1 MASPSAP
8 RQGSKTPHFTFCV
21 TSDINAHVQLR
32 VNRLLGCIPAY
43 RDPELAPEGF
53 VRPSAL
59 YAAAVLCDEFGALGI
74 ASITHYSEAESD
86 GCSWDSLLSFAPKYR
101 DLGPTAQIALT
112 VWEVREGEEAPSPL
126 GGTTMRLFSKK
137 GRLKAGNHTLK
148 LWLSQEGD
156 IAYPSSTPGK
166 VPVSERG
173 HAGHVERTLEKHQR
187 GELHPVSW
195 LDALSVP
202 IAESFLASESE
213 KVRKDGELL
222 ELVIDI
228 PSFDLPVLY
237 QDSCVPLSSTAKGAV
252 GVPSSATANSAASA
266 KYEAERRVVD
276 ALGTPMPGTSGSG
289 VAVASTSKA
298 AAAAAGMSS
307 EGATTPTSIE
317 PSTETLCASLAS
329 GTGRLILIDDPEL
342 GKENP
347 SEIKAQKLA
356 RSRIGR
362 DVDFGTIRPD
372 TSEKSKIDDVLA
384 QPPGRPLSR
393 DDRELLWRFRGELT
407 KEGRALTRFL
417 KSVDWSDSA
426 ESRQASEL
434 MTKWAKISMADA
446 LELLSPDYPVDSVRA
461 HAVEALQSTSDEEL
475 LHFLLQLVQALRYEH
490 NVVESCLAEF
500 LVERATKSPSIS
512 SALYWYL
519 CAELEDPSFAEKAA
533 QVQTMLLAKTSAAAA
548 AGRAVP
554 SFGSGLSSSR
564 SISEDIIQPEVNL
577 VARMKHLDGELRT
590 ERSADRKTE
599 KLRSL
604 LSPNGPCSDLTSF
617 KCPCP
622 LDPEVRLLG
631 IVPSGC
637 SVFRSK
643 VSPIRFT
650 FKVEVPGAVAAAVAA
665 EATASSSLAV
675 EEDTGAAVVDA
686 DSIVL
691 DTPSRLASLN
701 LGRPGGEEDEEEEE
715 EEIEKRPLSSPS
727 AAAAAAITTTASPR
741 SPPTSPPL
749 HTKHTSSTNAPPQ
762 PNKNKNKSP
771 TTIAATTP
779 ALPTTTTLSLIYKSG
794 DDLRQDQLV
803 LQLISLM
810 DRLFKREHLDLRIT
824 AYQVLPTS
832 ATNGLIEFVP
842 GSYPISQVI
851 KEHGSIHRFLSRRHT
866 SVKGP
871 YTLNPAVL
879 SNYIRSNAGYA
890 VMTHVLGIGDRHM
903 DNLMLTGDGRLFHID
918 FGYILGRDPKFS
930 TAPLVLSRAM
940 VDGMGGSD
948 STHYRE
954 FVTLCG
960 EAFNILRKS
969 ANLLLSLIH
978 LMAGSAIPDI
988 RSDPE
993 KAMLKVQERLL
1004 LGVDDAMAAAAME
1017 QMLAAAQAAV
1027 LPKIAEVQHRV
1038 AQGWR

>member
-1 MASPSAP
+1 
-8 RQGSKTPHFTFCV
+8 
-21 TSDINAHVQLR
+21 
-32 VNRLLGCIPAY
+32 
-43 RDPELAPEGF
+43 
-53 VRPSAL
+53 
-59 YAAAVLCDEFGALGI
+59 VLCDEFGALGI
-74 ASITHYSEAESD
+74 ATLTHYAETNSD
-86 GCSWDSLLSFAPKYR
+86 GCIWDSLLSFAPKYR
-101 DLGPTAQIALT
+101 DLNPTAQFAIT
-112 VWEVREGEEAPSPL
+112 VKEIREGEEQPTVL
-126 GGTTMRLFSKK
+126 GGSTMRLFSKK

-148 LWLSQEGD
+148 LWLGQQGD
-156 IAYPSSTPGK
+156 ITYPSSTPGK
-166 VPVSERG
+166 IPVSERG
-173 HAGHVERTLEKHQR
+173 HAGHVERVLKKHQR
-187 GELHPVSW
+187 GELTPLPW
-195 LDALSVP
+195 LDAKSIP
-202 IAESFLASESE
+202 IAKTYLASESA
-213 KVRKDGELL
+213 KLRKHGQQL
-222 ELVIDI
+222 ELIIEI

-237 QDSCVPLSSTAKGAV
+237 QDSTVT
-252 GVPSSATANSAASA
+252 VPSSVTSSVGTAGVL
-266 KYEAERRVVD
+266 KTEAERRVLD

-289 VAVASTSKA
+289 VAAASTTA
-298 AAAAAGMSS
+298 AA
-307 EGATTPTSIE
+307 TPTTQQQPRPQPE
-317 PSTETLCASLAS
+317 PSTKTLNASLAS
-329 GTGRLILIDDPEL
+329 GTGRLVLIDDPEL

-362 DVDFGTIRPD
+362 DVDVGLIRPD
-372 TSEKSKIDDVLA
+372 TLEKYKIDDVLA

-393 DDRELLWRFRGELT
+393 EDRELLWRFRGELT

-417 KSVDWSDSA
+417 KCVDWSDVM
-426 ESRQASEL
+426 ESHLATEL
-434 MTKWAKISMADA
+434 MGRWAKIAIADA

-475 LHFLLQLVQALRYEH
+475 LPFLLQLVQALRYEH
-490 NVVESCLAEF
+490 TVTESCLAEF
-500 LVERATKSPSIS
+500 LVGRATKSPSIA

-519 CAELEDPSFAEKAA
+519 CAELEDPTFAETAA
-533 QVQTMLLAKTSAAAA
+533 QVQTMLLAKTSSASSSSAVSAM
-548 AGRAVP
+548 RAVP
-554 SFGSGLSSSR
+554 STSGSSRLRFFR

-590 ERSADRKTE
+590 ERSADRKTD
-599 KLRSL
+599 KLRNL

-617 KCPCP
+617 ECPCP
-622 LDPEVRLLG
+622 LDPDVRLLG

-643 VSPIRFT
+643 VSPIKFT
-650 FKVEVPGAVAAAVAA
+650 FMVHVPGIAVGGVSGSS
-665 EATASSSLAV
+665 SSSLAAAATATA
-675 EEDTGAAVVDA
+675 ED
-686 DSIVL
+686 DSKSNSVLL

-701 LGRPGGEEDEEEEE
+701 LGRAGNEAEELEDRKHKSSVSPASGGSGAVTTKTDSPT
-715 EEIEKRPLSSPS
+715 RSTPSSSSSHTTPPPQFKTKS
-727 AAAAAAITTTASPR
+727 TATATTTTAT
-741 SPPTSPPL
+741 TS
-749 HTKHTSSTNAPPQ
+749 
-762 PNKNKNKSP
+762 
-771 TTIAATTP
+771 
-779 ALPTTTTLSLIYKSG
+779 TTLSLIYKSG

-803 LQLISLM
+803 LQLFSLM

-851 KEHGSIHRFLSRRHT
+851 REHGSIHRFLSRRHPDV
-866 SVKGP
+866 SGP
-871 YTLNPAVL
+871 YALSPAVF

-940 VDGMGGSD
+940 VDGMGGAD
-948 STHYRE
+948 SVHYKE

-993 KAMLKVQERLL
+993 KAMLKVQERLM
-1004 LGVDDAMAAAAME
+1004 LGLDDAMAAAAME

>member
-1 MASPSAP
+1 M
-8 RQGSKTPHFTFCV
+8 
-21 TSDINAHVQLR
+21 
-32 VNRLLGCIPAY
+32 
-43 RDPELAPEGF
+43 
-53 VRPSAL
+53 RPSAL
-59 YAAAVLCDEFGALGI
+59 YIAAVLCEEFGALGI
-74 ASITHYSEAESD
+74 ASITHYSEADSH
-86 GCSWDSLLSFAPKYR
+86 GCIWDSLLSFAPKYR

-112 VWEVREGEEAPSPL
+112 VWEVREGEENPSPL

-148 LWLSQEGD
+148 LWLGQEGD
-156 IAYPSSTPGK
+156 ITYPSSTPGK
-166 VPVSERG
+166 VPVAERG
-173 HAGHVERTLEKHQR
+173 HAGHVERILKKHQR
-187 GELHPVSW
+187 GELQPVSW

-202 IAESFLASESE
+202 IAERFLASESE
-213 KVRKDGELL
+213 KVRKDGDLL

-237 QDSCVPLSSTAKGAV
+237 QDSVVPCSATTKSGVGA
-252 GVPSSATANSAASA
+252 PSSATGNGAAALA
-266 KYEAERRVVD
+266 KYEAEKRVMD

-298 AAAAAGMSS
+298 AAAAAAGTSLS
-307 EGATTPTSIE
+307 EGASSSMTSIE
-317 PSTETLCASLAS
+317 SSTESFSASLAS
-329 GTGRLILIDDPEL
+329 GTGLLVLIDDPEL

-362 DVDFGTIRPD
+362 NVDFGTIRPD
-372 TSEKSKIDDVLA
+372 TVEKSKIDDVLA
-384 QPPGRPLSR
+384 QPPGRPLSH
-393 DDRELLWRFRGELT
+393 DDRELLWRFRGELI

-417 KSVDWSDSA
+417 KCVDWSDFA

-434 MTKWAKISMADA
+434 MAKWAKISMADA

-461 HAVEALQSTSDEEL
+461 HAVEALQSTGDEEL

-490 NVVESCLAEF
+490 DVVESCLAKF
-500 LVERATKSPSIS
+500 LVERAMKSSSIA

-519 CAELEDPSFAEKAA
+519 CAELEDPTFAEKAA
-533 QVQTMLLAKTSAAAA
+533 QVQTMLLAKTSSSAAAV
-548 AGRAVP
+548 RTVP
-554 SFGSGLSSSR
+554 STSLISGKSTFR

-590 ERSADRKTE
+590 ERSADKKTE
-599 KLRSL
+599 KLRNL

-617 KCPCP
+617 ECPCP

-631 IVPSGC
+631 IVPSEC

-650 FKVEVPGAVAAAVAA
+650 FKVGVPGAVAAAMAQPAAAA
-665 EATASSSLAV
+665 ETTASSSLVDEQDIGEAMV
-675 EEDTGAAVVDA
+675 DGDT
-686 DSIVL
+686 IIL

-701 LGRPGGEEDEEEEE
+701 LGRPGEEEEE
-715 EEIEKRPLSSPS
+715 EEEEFERTPSFSPLD
-727 AAAAAAITTTASPR
+727 AAEAVTTTIAS
-741 SPPTSPPL
+741 PTSPSSES
-749 HTKHTSSTNAPPQ
+749 KHTSPTKATPQ
-762 PNKNKNKSP
+762 QNNENKSP

-779 ALPTTTTLSLIYKSG
+779 AIPTTSTLSLIYKSG

-803 LQLISLM
+803 VQLFSLM

-851 KEHGSIHRFLSRRHT
+851 KEHGTVHRFLSLRHT
-866 SVKGP
+866 NVKGP
-871 YTLNPAVL
+871 YKLNPAVF

-940 VDGMGGSD
+940 VDGLGGND
-948 STHYRE
+948 SIHYRE

-993 KAMLKVQERLL
+993 KAILKVQERLM
-1004 LGVDDAMAAAAME
+1004 LGVDDATAAAAME

>member
-1 MASPSAP
+1 M
-8 RQGSKTPHFTFCV
+8 
-21 TSDINAHVQLR
+21 
-32 VNRLLGCIPAY
+32 GCIPAY
-43 RDPELAPEGF
+43 QDPELAPEGF

-59 YAAAVLCDEFGALGI
+59 YIAAVLCDEFGALGI
-74 ASITHYSEAESD
+74 ASQTHYSEADSD
-86 GCSWDSLLSFAPKYR
+86 GCVWDSLLSFAPKYR
-101 DLGPTAQIALT
+101 DLNPTAQIALT
-112 VWEVREGEEAPSPL
+112 VWEIREGEEKPSPI

-148 LWLSQEGD
+148 LWLDQEGD
-156 IAYPSSTPGK
+156 ISYPSFTPGK
-166 VPVSERG
+166 IPVSERG
-173 HAGHVERTLEKHQR
+173 HAGHVEKTLKKHRR
-187 GELHPVSW
+187 GELQPLPW
-195 LDALSVP
+195 LDALSIRV
-202 IAESFLASESE
+202 AETFLASEAE
-213 KVRKDGELL
+213 KLRKDTQQL
-222 ELVIDI
+222 ELVIAMPD
-228 PSFDLPVLY
+228 FGLPVLY
-237 QDSCVPLSSTAKGAV
+237 QDSTVPSAATTATGVRAG
-252 GVPSSATANSAASA
+252 GVPSAAALA
-266 KYEAERRVVD
+266 KYEAERRVLD

-289 VAVASTSKA
+289 VAVPSTSKA
-298 AAAAAGMSS
+298 AAAGVEAA
-307 EGATTPTSIE
+307 ATQTAAVE
-317 PSTETLCASLAS
+317 PSTESLGPTLAS

-347 SEIKAQKLA
+347 SEIMAQKLA
-356 RSRIGR
+356 RSCGGR
-362 DVDFGTIRPD
+362 DSNTIGLRPD
-372 TSEKSKIDDVLA
+372 TLEKSNIDEVLA

-407 KEGRALTRFL
+407 KEPRALTRFL
-417 KSVDWSDSA
+417 KCVDWSDLA
-426 ESRQASEL
+426 EARQATDL
-434 MTKWAKISMADA
+434 MDRWAKITMADA

-461 HAVEALQSTSDEEL
+461 HAVDALQSTSDEEL

-490 NVVESCLAEF
+490 SVAESCLAQF
-500 LVERATKSPSIS
+500 LVERAMKSPSIA

-519 CAELEDPSFAEKAA
+519 CAELEDPTFAEKAA
-533 QVQTMLLAKTSAAAA
+533 QVQTMLLSKTSSSASPSAAAA
-548 AGRAVP
+548 AAAALASTFPR
-554 SFGSGLSSSR
+554 SGLPPRFR

-590 ERSADRKTE
+590 ERSADRKTD
-599 KLRSL
+599 KLRNL
-604 LSPNGPCSDLTSF
+604 LGPSGPCSDLTSF
-617 KCPCP
+617 ECPCP
-622 LDPEVRLLG
+622 LDPGVRLLG

-643 VSPIRFT
+643 VSPIKFT
-650 FKVEVPGAVAAAVAA
+650 FKVEIPGAVMAAATVAA
-665 EATASSSLAV
+665 AGNTAAAAGAGAVISSSAVV
-675 EEDTGAAVVDA
+675 EEDSGSALSGG
-686 DSIVL
+686 DSGLL

-701 LGRPGGEEDEEEEE
+701 LGRPGREDEEEQ
-715 EEIEKRPLSSPS
+715 IERKTSPTPTTS
-727 AAAAAAITTTASPR
+727 TTAAGGAAGGAGGSRTHSGAATTPASPR
-741 SPPTSPPL
+741 SPSQ
-749 HTKHTSSTNAPPQ
+749 TKHTTPSPPQ
-762 PNKNKNKSP
+762 KHKSP
-771 TTIAATTP
+771 ATLAAKAGATAAAATT
-779 ALPTTTTLSLIYKSG
+779 LPTTTTLSLIYKSG

-842 GSYPISQVI
+842 GSYPISQVVR
-851 KEHGSIHRFLSRRHT
+851 EHGSIHRFLTSRNT

-903 DNLMLTGDGRLFHID
+903 DNLMLTNDGRLFHID

-930 TAPLVLSRAM
+930 TAPLVLNRVM

-948 STHYRE
+948 SSHYRE

-993 KAMLKVQERLL
+993 KAMLKVQERLM
-1004 LGVDDAMAAAAME
+1004 LGLDNAEAAAAME

>member
-1 MASPSAP
+1 L
-8 RQGSKTPHFTFCV
+8 Q
-21 TSDINAHVQLR
+21 VQLR
-32 VNRLLGCIPAY
+32 VDKLLGCIPAY

-59 YAAAVLCDEFGALGI
+59 YIAAVLCDEFGALGI
-74 ASITHYSEAESD
+74 ASITHYAEADNE

-101 DLGPTAQIALT
+101 DLNPTAQIAVT
-112 VWEVREGEEAPSPL
+112 VWEVREGKENPSPL

-137 GRLKAGNHTLK
+137 GRLKTGNHTLK
-148 LWLSQEGD
+148 LWLGQEGD
-156 IAYPSSTPGK
+156 ITYPSSTPGK
-166 VPVSERG
+166 IPVAERG
-173 HAGHVERTLEKHQR
+173 QAGHVERTLKKQQR
-187 GELHPVSW
+187 GELEPVPW
-195 LDALSVP
+195 LDALSIT
-202 IAESFLASESE
+202 IAENLLNSESE
-213 KVRKDGELL
+213 KLRKNGRKL
-222 ELVIDI
+222 ELVVEI
-228 PSFDLPVLY
+228 PAFDLPVLY
-237 QDSCVPLSSTAKGAV
+237 QDSVVPTSSLSILNSGGGGGAK
-252 GVPSSATANSAASA
+252 T
-266 KYEAERRVVD
+266 EAELRTMD
-276 ALGTPMPGTSGSG
+276 ALATPMPGTSGSK
-289 VAVASTSKA
+289 VALASTSKTA
-298 AAAAAGMSS
+298 GAAGAGAATPSS
-307 EGATTPTSIE
+307 SSPLATRKE
-317 PSTETLCASLAS
+317 PSTETLSISLAS

-362 DVDFGTIRPD
+362 HLDLSIRPD
-372 TSEKSKIDDVLA
+372 TLEKLKIDEVLA

-393 DDRELLWRFRGELT
+393 ESRELLWRFRGELT

-417 KSVDWSDSA
+417 KCVDWSDVA
-426 ESRQASEL
+426 ESRQTTEL
-434 MTKWAKISMADA
+434 MQKWAKISMADA

-461 HAVEALQSTSDEEL
+461 HAVEALESTSDEEL
-475 LHFLLQLVQALRYEH
+475 LYFLLQLVQALRYEH

-500 LVERATKSPSIS
+500 LVERARKSPSIA

-519 CAELEDPSFAEKAA
+519 CAELEDPTFAEKAA
-533 QVQTMLLAKTSAAAA
+533 QVQTMLLAKTSAAASIQVA
-548 AGRAVP
+548 AVT
-554 SFGSGLSSSR
+554 SLSSKLINFR

-599 KLRSL
+599 KLRNL
-604 LSPNGPCSDLTSF
+604 LAPNGPCSDLTSF
-617 KCPCP
+617 ECPCP

-650 FKVEVPGAVAAAVAA
+650 FKVEVPGVASVGAAMSGVVGAVEAGAAATSSTL
-665 EATASSSLAV
+665 AT
-675 EEDTGAAVVDA
+675 EGEDIGSAVVDG
-686 DSIVL
+686 DSILL

-701 LGRPGGEEDEEEEE
+701 LGRPGGAEDEALEEEE
-715 EEIEKRPLSSPS
+715 KRKDKRRVSSSPS
-727 AAAAAAITTTASPR
+727 ATSTSPKSPTSSSQRQVNPTATTTTATPPHKSR
-741 SPPTSPPL
+741 SPPTA
-749 HTKHTSSTNAPPQ
+749 TSSLP
-762 PNKNKNKSP
+762 SP
-771 TTIAATTP
+771 TATTT
-779 ALPTTTTLSLIYKSG
+779 TTTTLSLIYKSG

-832 ATNGLIEFVP
+832 VTNGLIEFVP
-842 GSYPISQVI
+842 GSLPLSQVI
-851 KEHGSIHRFLSRRHT
+851 REHGSIHRFLSRRHT
-866 SVKGP
+866 SVTGP
-871 YTLNPAVL
+871 YALDPVVF

-948 STHYRE
+948 SVHYRE

-993 KAMLKVQERLL
+993 KAMLKVQERLM

>member
-1 MASPSAP
+1 VD
-8 RQGSKTPHFTFCV
+8 K
-21 TSDINAHVQLR
+21 
-32 VNRLLGCIPAY
+32 LLGCIPAY
-43 RDPELAPEGF
+43 RDPELAAEGF

-59 YAAAVLCDEFGALGI
+59 YIAAVLCEEFGALGI
-74 ASITHYSEAESD
+74 ASITHYSEADND
-86 GCSWDSLLSFAPKYR
+86 GCIWDSLLSFAPKYR

-112 VWEVREGEEAPSPL
+112 VWEVREGEENPSPL
-126 GGTTMRLFSKK
+126 GGTTIRLFSKK
-137 GRLKAGNHTLK
+137 GRLKVGNHTLK
-148 LWLSQEGD
+148 LWLGQEGD
-156 IAYPSSTPGK
+156 ITYPSSTPGK
-166 VPVSERG
+166 IPVAERG
-173 HAGHVERTLEKHQR
+173 HAGHVERILKKHQR
-187 GELHPVSW
+187 GELQPVSW
-195 LDALSVP
+195 LDSLSVP
-202 IAESFLASESE
+202 IAERYVASESE
-213 KVRKDGELL
+213 KVRKNGELL

-237 QDSCVPLSSTAKGAV
+237 QDSI
-252 GVPSSATANSAASA
+252 VPSSSTSKSAVGAPSVATESGAAYA
-266 KYEAERRVVD
+266 KYEAEKRVMD
-276 ALGTPMPGTSGSG
+276 ALGVPMPGTSGSG

-298 AAAAAGMSS
+298 AAAATSP
-307 EGATTPTSIE
+307 EEATPSTTSIE
-317 PSTETLCASLAS
+317 PSTETLSRSLAS

-372 TSEKSKIDDVLA
+372 TLEKSKIDDVLA
-384 QPPGRPLSR
+384 QPPGSRLSH

-417 KSVDWSDSA
+417 KCVDWSDSA

-446 LELLSPDYPVDSVRA
+446 LELLSPDYPIDSVRA

-490 NVVESCLAEF
+490 DVVESRLAKF
-500 LVERATKSPSIS
+500 LVERATKSPSIA

-519 CAELEDPSFAEKAA
+519 CAELEDPTFAEKAA
-533 QVQTMLLAKTSAAAA
+533 QIQTMLLAKTSSAAAA
-548 AGRAVP
+548 AVGTMP
-554 SFGSGLSSSR
+554 PTSFGSGLSTFR

-599 KLRSL
+599 KLRNL
-604 LSPNGPCSDLTSF
+604 LSSNGPCSDLTSF
-617 KCPCP
+617 ECPCP

-650 FKVEVPGAVAAAVAA
+650 FKVEIPGAVAAAVAVA
-665 EATASSSLAV
+665 AVAAKATASSSVAG
-675 EEDTGAAVVDA
+675 EEDIGEAVVDG
-686 DSIVL
+686 DNILL

-701 LGRPGGEEDEEEEE
+701 LGRPREEDEEEKG
-715 EEIEKRPLSSPS
+715 IERRPSSSPN
-727 AAAAAAITTTASPR
+727 AAAAATPTSSSPR
-741 SPPTSPPL
+741 SSIPPTL
-749 HTKHTSSTNAPPQ
+749 QTKRTSSSEATPQ
-762 PNKNKNKSP
+762 SNENKSP

-779 ALPTTTTLSLIYKSG
+779 AIPTASTLSLIYKSG

-803 LQLISLM
+803 LQLFSLM

-851 KEHGSIHRFLSRRHT
+851 REHGSIHRFLSSRHT
-866 SVKGP
+866 SVKEKGP

-879 SNYIRSNAGYA
+879 NNYIRSNAGYA

-940 VDGMGGSD
+940 VDGMGGND
-948 STHYRE
+948 SVHYRE

-993 KAMLKVQERLL
+993 KAMLKVQERLM
-1004 LGVDDAMAAAAME
+1004 LGVDDAMAAEAME